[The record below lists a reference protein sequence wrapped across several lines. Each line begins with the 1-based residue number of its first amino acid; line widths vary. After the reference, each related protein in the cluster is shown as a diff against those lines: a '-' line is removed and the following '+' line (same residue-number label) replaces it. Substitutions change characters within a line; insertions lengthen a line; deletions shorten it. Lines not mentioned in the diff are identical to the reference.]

1 MTAIFG
7 KQDINEKKIIRCT
20 MVIYC
25 VVFAIRIFSLVV
37 IISDKQYILIHFY
50 SVHYLQF
57 ELILSSLWA
66 ITDLIPVV
74 YLFKVHYNNF
84 MSFEGQS
91 IIETEYDAS

>member
-7 KQDINEKKIIRCT
+7 KQDINEKKIIRTT
-20 MVIYC
+20 MLIYC
-25 VVFAIRIFSLVV
+25 VVFSVRILSLVL
-37 IISDKQYILIHFY
+37 IIADKQYIYMHFFSENY
-50 SVHYLQF
+50 IEF

-84 MSFEGQS
+84 MSFEGQA
-91 IIETEYDAS
+91 ILETECDAS